1 MFCNFTDLDFVS
13 VHENAEKKKNL
24 ANNNTYILAEQV
36 WSLTNTYLFVI
47 NYLFYI
53 WRLQI

>member
-1 MFCNFTDLDFVS
+1 MKL
-13 VHENAEKKKNL
+13 AEKKKNL